1 MSILGVYYIF
11 FANAYVGLFLLFAVV
26 IGNVA
31 CFGLSKNK
39 TFLPDGLASIF
50 PIDMQEFMI
59 FDSLE
64 ELQKAKHFIFLE
76 YFIIEEGIVW
86 DKILQILKEKV
97 KEGVD
102 VRVIYD
108 DVGCVMKL
116 PYRYEQKLE
125 SYGIKCKVFS
135 PFIPLF
141 TNKINNRDHRNHSN
155 KTEYL

>member
-39 TFLPDGLASIF
+39 TFLSDGLASIF

-64 ELQKAKHFIFLE
+64 ELQKAKA
-76 YFIIEEGIVW
+76 EEA
-86 DKILQILKEKV
+86 KIHAKHK
-97 KEGVD
+97 K
-102 VRVIYD
+102 R
-108 DVGCVMKL
+108 
-116 PYRYEQKLE
+116 
-125 SYGIKCKVFS
+125 
-135 PFIPLF
+135 
-141 TNKINNRDHRNHSN
+141 
-155 KTEYL
+155 